1 MTKLRIKRTV
11 GHILFLMIFLA
22 ALLPILLRLT
32 GCTGYSVKDDA
43 MSPVISKGSLVYAWT
58 KPAESLKCGEWIVF
72 LSAPSTVSVGQI
84 EQAFAPD
91 AEHFIV
97 KCRMEQNRSAVI
109 HKNNILGCIRLTIP
123 YLGAL
128 NDRLDEGSNRM
139 ILLAASFVALL
150 LFYLAALFR
159 K

>member
-1 MTKLRIKRTV
+1 MSKLRIKRTV
-11 GHILFLMIFLA
+11 GHILLPVVFLA
-22 ALLPILLRLT
+22 ALLPILLRLV
-32 GCTGYSVKDDA
+32 GCAGYSVKDDA

-58 KPAESLKCGEWIVF
+58 RPAESLKLGEWIVF
-72 LSAPSTVSVGQI
+72 LSAPNTVSVGQI
-84 EQAFAPD
+84 EQTFSPD

-97 KCRMEQNRSAVI
+97 KCHMEQNRTAVV
-109 HKNNILGCIRLTIP
+109 HKNNILGCIRLILP

-128 NDRLDEGSNRM
+128 NDRLDEGSNRTV
-139 ILLAASFVALL
+139 LLAAIFAALL